1 MLVAT
6 DQALGDEV
14 AAAAGMLM
22 GKASGR
28 PAVLVRGLATAP
40 APGRPGAAVDGQ
52 AGMDS
57 LPRWKPKKSAAR

>member
-6 DQALGDEV
+6 DQALGDEI

-28 PAVLVRGLATAP
+28 PAVLVRGLATSSS
-40 APGRPGAAVDGQ
+40 PGSIHDLVRDAVHDVFRSEADADGVV
-52 AGMDS
+52 
-57 LPRWKPKKSAAR
+57 R

>member
-28 PAVLVRGLATAP
+28 PAVLVRGLSTAP
-40 APGRPGAAVDGQ
+40 SPGTLHALVRRPEHDVFRAEVDEHGVVI
-52 AGMDS
+52 
-57 LPRWKPKKSAAR
+57 